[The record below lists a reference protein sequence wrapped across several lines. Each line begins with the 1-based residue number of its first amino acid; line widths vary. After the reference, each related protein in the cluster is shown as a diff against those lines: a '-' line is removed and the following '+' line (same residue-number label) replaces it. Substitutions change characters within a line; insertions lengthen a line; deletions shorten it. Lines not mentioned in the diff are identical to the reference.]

1 MNCNCTRTNIRT
13 THNLNKVLP
22 FNFRLFANANQ
33 NDFVQKKTT
42 RQIVLYYPE
51 NVTTGSWVIFLPNEN
66 YKNIFYNLYVDCPS
80 NYEDLDMYFVGA
92 YYDSSGNI
100 YGKRILNLHPG
111 LNQININLENY
122 ARLVFCTTSV
132 GTYTLTI

>member
-1 MNCNCTRTNIRT
+1 MISY
-13 THNLNKVLP
+13 K
-22 FNFRLFANANQ
+22 
-33 NDFVQKKTT
+33 KKTT